1 MIPPSYPPPSISSMS
16 PPSKPRPS
24 LPVRAAKGAAKQTPG
39 AIIGGIVVAILQYLL
54 SNPPW

>member
-1 MIPPSYPPPSISSMS
+1 MS